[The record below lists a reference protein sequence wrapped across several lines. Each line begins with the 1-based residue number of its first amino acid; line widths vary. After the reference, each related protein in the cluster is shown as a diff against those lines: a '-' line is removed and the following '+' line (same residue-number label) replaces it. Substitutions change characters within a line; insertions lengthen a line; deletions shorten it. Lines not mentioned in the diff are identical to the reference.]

1 MSKSRV
7 GTSFSSDSSGATALE
22 FALIA
27 FPLILLILGAIEGG
41 RMLWMRN
48 ALQYAVER
56 AARCAVVTPSTC
68 GTLTQIQSYAASQDY
83 STSGATFSEP
93 TPASCGTGT
102 EVSASLVYTPLIPLP
117 LSVTIAA
124 SSCRPGSS

>member
-1 MSKSRV
+1 MTKPQVR
-7 GTSFSSDSSGATALE
+7 TSFLSDSSGATALE
-22 FALIA
+22 FAFIA
-27 FPLILLILGAIEGG
+27 FPLILLVLGAIEGG
-41 RMLWMRN
+41 RMLWTRN

-68 GTLTQIQSYAASQDY
+68 GTLSQIKSYAASQDY

-93 TPASCGTGT
+93 TPSCGTGT

-124 SSCRPGSS
+124 SSCRPS